1 MNVLDPDTGKQCR
14 NLRTGFNKKPF
25 AEPRSRRRCWTDV
38 RHRLLKSGPFVRVR
52 LIS

>member
-25 AEPRSRRRCWTDV
+25 AERIKAPVLD
-38 RHRLLKSGPFVRVR
+38 
-52 LIS
+52 